1 MENDEVKV
9 DVPGEVVECETES
22 FEDLGPSV
30 SLQVKE
36 SEPIESVTPIP
47 EPNIEPSPEPRSS
60 EPTIEPPT
68 TNITAVDVTNPYLTS
83 TGGEMVQR
91 KKAPEDEKYSEKYF
105 QIVI

>member
-30 SLQVKE
+30 ALQVKE
-36 SEPIESVTPIP
+36 SEPIESVTTPEPEPEPIP
-47 EPNIEPSPEPRSS
+47 S
-60 EPTIEPPT
+60 EPTVEPPT
-68 TNITAVDVTNPYLTS
+68 TNITAVDVSNPYLTP

-91 KKAPEDEKYSEKYF
+91 KKAPEDEKY
-105 QIVI
+105 

>member
-9 DVPGEVVECETES
+9 EVPGEVVELETES

-36 SEPIESVTPIP
+36 SEPIESVTPTTP
-47 EPNIEPSPEPRSS
+47 EVEPSPEPQIT
-60 EPTIEPPT
+60 EPPNEPPT
-68 TNITAVDVTNPYLTS
+68 TNITAVDVSNPYLTP

-91 KKAPEDEKYSEKYF
+91 KMAPEDEKYAP
-105 QIVI
+105 